1 FAIALTHTQSGHI
14 EIDALLDAKDDLS
27 TLFSFTRAY
36 FLVAMEIRA
45 ANVGLRKC
53 LLPRKPAAEFYNA
66 IGLQKQGKT
75 LFYRDVLHQL
85 HHSIDLFQRSD
96 CIEGMVMVV
105 FTLTSY
111 PYVFKVIR
119 DKIRKENMSHKIV
132 KDRYLL
138 VKKHDRAGRMADTW
152 EYSQVALPK
161 ARFSE
166 ELLAELRAEIPSLLE
181 ESQDHIVLKH
191 VYIRSEEHTS

>member
-1 FAIALTHTQSGHI
+1 
-14 EIDALLDAKDDLS
+14 
-27 TLFSFTRAY
+27 
-36 FLVAMEIRA
+36 MEIPA
-45 ANVGLRKC
+45 AYVSFLKS

-75 LFYRDVLHQL
+75 LFYRDFLYHL
-85 HHSIDLFQRSD
+85 HHSNDLFQRAD
-96 CIEGMVMVV
+96 GIEGMVMVV
-105 FTLTSY
+105 FTLPSY

-161 ARFSE
+161 ARFSD

-191 VYIRSEEHTS
+191 VYIERSKLPLNIYMSNANDSELAQAV